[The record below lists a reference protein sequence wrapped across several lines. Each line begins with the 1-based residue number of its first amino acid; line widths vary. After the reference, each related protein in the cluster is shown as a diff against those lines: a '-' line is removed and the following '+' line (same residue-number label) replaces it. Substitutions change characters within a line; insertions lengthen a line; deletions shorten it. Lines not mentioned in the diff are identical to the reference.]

1 MYNRMSYIS
10 MTIKS
15 SVIDTLTCWHSL
27 FVLIS
32 SRHKLEHMTG
42 TKKTHISI
50 TCCHVRQTTQYE
62 LMHESV
68 LYSSDFDFDLF
79 GTILFGGVKS
89 DKVHTL

>member
-1 MYNRMSYIS
+1 MSYIS

-15 SVIDTLTCWHSL
+15 SVIDTSTCWHSV

-32 SRHKLEHMTG
+32 STGTRHKLEHMTG
-42 TKKTHISI
+42 NKKTHISI

-68 LYSSDFDFDLF
+68 LSSSDSDFDLF
-79 GTILFGGVKS
+79 GTILVGGVKY